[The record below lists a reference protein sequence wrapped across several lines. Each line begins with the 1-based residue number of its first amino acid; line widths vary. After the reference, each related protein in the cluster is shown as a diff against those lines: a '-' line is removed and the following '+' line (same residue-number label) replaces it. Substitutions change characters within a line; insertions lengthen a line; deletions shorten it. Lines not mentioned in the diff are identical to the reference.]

1 MRAGRAMALMLA
13 LLPMPAAA
21 ETVAIV
27 NGQIHSLSARGVID
41 KGTVLIQGDRI
52 VAVGDAVTVPA
63 DARVVDAKGQ
73 PVTPGL
79 FSAYSQLGLVEVE
92 TVPSTQDQS
101 APGAPFAAGFDV
113 RYGINP
119 ASTIIPTARVEGVT
133 RGAIFPMASRSIFGG
148 IGALIQTGDGSAP
161 LFQPRALALVELGSV
176 GAAAAGG
183 ARGAAWITLE
193 EALRTAP
200 ETEGPDGE
208 ALRAMLAGKL
218 PIVAHVERAPDI
230 EELIAFAARHP
241 TIRVIMMGA
250 TEGWMVA
257 DRIAAA
263 KIPVIVDSYANLPV
277 DFETMAATQE
287 NAARL
292 AKAGVMIAIAPLN
305 RFSAGAPHD
314 ARLVALYAGNAVGNG
329 LPWAEALKA
338 VTLNPAIIFGVADRL
353 GSIEPGKLADIVVW
367 QGDPLEI
374 GDGPAAVFV
383 AGRQM
388 PMDTRQTQLAERY
401 KALLSGRE

>member
-1 MRAGRAMALMLA
+1 MKAGRAVALLLA
-13 LLPMPAAA
+13 LLPVPAAA

-27 NGQIHSLSARGVID
+27 NGRVHSLSARGVIE
-41 KGTVLIQGDRI
+41 KGTVLIEDDRI
-52 VAVGDAVTVPA
+52 VAVGDTVTVPA
-63 DARVVDAKGQ
+63 DARVVDAGGR

-92 TVPSTQDQS
+92 TVASTQDQS
-101 APGAPFAAGFDV
+101 AAGAPFAAGFAV
-113 RYGINP
+113 HYGINP

-133 RGAIFPMASRSIFGG
+133 RGAIFPIASRSIFGG
-148 IGALIQTGDGSAP
+148 IGALIQTGDGAPP
-161 LFQPRALALVELGSV
+161 LFEPRALALVELGSA

-200 ETEGPDGE
+200 ETQGPDGE
-208 ALRAMLAGKL
+208 ALRALLAGRM
-218 PIVAHVERAPDI
+218 PMVAHVERAPDI
-230 EELIAFAARHP
+230 EQLIAFAARHP
-241 TIRVIMMGA
+241 SIRVVMLGA

-292 AKAGVMIAIAPLN
+292 AKAGVTIAIAPLN

-314 ARLVALYAGNAVGNG
+314 ARLVAQYAGNAVGNG
-329 LPWAEALKA
+329 LPWDEALKA
-338 VTLNPAIIFGVADRL
+338 VTLNPATIFGVADRL

-367 QGDPLEI
+367 RGDPLDI

-388 PMDTRQTQLAERY
+388 PMDTRQTRLAERY

>member
-1 MRAGRAMALMLA
+1 MKAGRAMALMLA
-13 LLPMPAAA
+13 LLPMPVAA

-27 NGQIHSLSARGVID
+27 NGQIHSLSPRGVIE
-41 KGTVLIQGDRI
+41 KGTVLIRDDRI
-52 VAVGDAVTVPA
+52 VAVGDNVAVPA
-63 DARVVDAKGQ
+63 DARIVDAKGQ

-92 TVPSTQDQS
+92 TVASTQDQS
-101 APGAPFAAGFDV
+101 APDAPFAAGFDV

-119 ASTIIPTARVEGVT
+119 ASTIIPTARIEGVT
-133 RGAIFPMASRSIFGG
+133 RGAIFPMAGKSIFGG
-148 IGALIQTGDGSAP
+148 IGALIQTGDGAAA
-161 LFQPRALALVELGSV
+161 LFRPGALLLVELGSA
-176 GAAAAGG
+176 GAQAAGG

-200 ETEGPDGE
+200 TAEGPDGE
-208 ALRAMLAGKL
+208 ALRALLAGKL
-218 PIVAHVERAPDI
+218 PMVAHVERASDI
-230 EELIAFAARHP
+230 EQLIAFAGRHP
-241 TIRVIMMGA
+241 AIRIVIMGGS
-250 TEGWMVA
+250 EGWMVA

-263 KIPVIVDSYANLPV
+263 KIPVIVDSYANLPLA
-277 DFETMAATQE
+277 FETMAATQE

-292 AKAGVMIAIAPLN
+292 AKAGVTIAIAPLN
-305 RFSAGAPHD
+305 RFTAGAPHD
-314 ARLVALYAGNAVGNG
+314 ARLVAQYAGNAVGNG

-353 GSIEPGKLADIVVW
+353 GSIEPGKLADLVIW

-383 AGRQM
+383 AGRQE
-388 PMDTRQTQLAERY
+388 TLESRQTQLAKRY
-401 KALLSGRE
+401 KALSSPRE

>member
-1 MRAGRAMALMLA
+1 MKAGCAVALLLA
-13 LLPMPAAA
+13 LLPMPVAA

-27 NGQIHSLSARGVID
+27 NGRIHSLSARGVIE

-52 VAVGDAVTVPA
+52 VAVGEAVAVPA
-63 DARVVDAKGQ
+63 DARIVEAGGR

-92 TVPSTQDQS
+92 TVASTQDQS
-101 APGAPFAAGFDV
+101 APGAPFAAGFAV
-113 RYGINP
+113 HYGINP
-119 ASTIIPTARVEGVT
+119 ASTIIPTARIEGVT
-133 RGAIFPMASRSIFGG
+133 RGAVFPIASRSIFGG
-148 IGALIQTGDGSAP
+148 IGALIQTGDGAAS
-161 LFQPRALALVELGSV
+161 LFEPRALVLVELGAT

-200 ETEGPDGE
+200 EAEGPDGE
-208 ALRAMLAGKL
+208 ALRALLAGKL
-218 PIVAHVERAPDI
+218 LMVAHVERASDI
-230 EELIAFAARHP
+230 EQLIAFAARHP
-241 TIRVIMMGA
+241 AIRIVMLGA
-250 TEGWMVA
+250 SEGWMVA

-263 KIPVIVDSYANLPV
+263 KIPVIVDSYANLPTA
-277 DFETMAATQE
+277 FETMAATQE

-292 AKAGVMIAIAPLN
+292 AKAGVTIAIAPLN

-314 ARLVALYAGNAVGNG
+314 ARLVAQYAGHAAGNG

-338 VTLNPAIIFGVADRL
+338 VTLNPATIFGVADRL
-353 GSIEPGKLADIVVW
+353 GSIEPGKLADVVVW

-388 PMDTRQTQLAERY
+388 PLETRQTELADRY
-401 KALLSGRE
+401 RSPASARE